1 MFRNVQELLV
11 VLVGCVH
18 LAGCMAP
25 TAVCPLVTLE
35 EPFLICSAC
44 LSRHTASLM
53 HSQWYIND
61 EQTLYC
67 AVKRVPFTKLV
78 KEPVYRPTSKCSV
91 FKNLASLSNFVDSI
105 YKLDRLQTLRTLRI
119 LRTQS
124 SNSETKA
131 IAKKSNWK

>member
-61 EQTLYC
+61 EH
-67 AVKRVPFTKLV
+67 RPFTVLV
-78 KEPVYRPTSKCSV
+78 NESLYETGERDVCRTDEG
-91 FKNLASLSNFVDSI
+91 ASLPTNVKVLGFQKFGIFVEFR
-105 YKLDRLQTLRTLRI
+105 RLNL
-119 LRTQS
+119 
-124 SNSETKA
+124 
-131 IAKKSNWK
+131 